1 MHIFIMIFI
10 ELIFIMVFGIILLD
24 VKQKKNIT
32 LAFNTILVFI
42 IIMIMKLFMWLW
54 ALKEN
59 MSVCDFT
66 TMLYCKK

>member
-10 ELIFIMVFGIILLD
+10 ELIFIMIFGVILLD
-24 VKQKKNIT
+24 IKEKKNIK
-32 LAFNTILVFI
+32 LAFNTILVFV
-42 IIMIMKLFMWLW
+42 IIMVLKLFMWMW

-66 TMLYCKK
+66 TML